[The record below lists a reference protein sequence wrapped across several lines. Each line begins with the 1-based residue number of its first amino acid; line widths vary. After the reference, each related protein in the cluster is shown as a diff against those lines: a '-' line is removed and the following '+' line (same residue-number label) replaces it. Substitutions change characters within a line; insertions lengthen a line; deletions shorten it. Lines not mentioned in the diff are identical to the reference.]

1 MEFVV
6 KNVIQDDYQ
15 KLGELMV
22 EVYSQLDGFPKPDEQ
37 PEYYN
42 LLRNVGDFTK
52 NETTEL
58 LGVYNNNNSLLAGVV
73 FFGDMKYYG
82 SGGTATAEKNAAGFR
97 LLAVSTKARGQGLG
111 KILTMQCIEKAKA
124 MNLEQIIIHTTNA
137 MKPAWIMYEKIGFK
151 RSEDL
156 DFMQGSLEVF
166 GFRYRL

>member
-6 KNVIQDDYQ
+6 KNVIPDDYQ

-73 FFGDMKYYG
+73 FFGDMKHYG

-97 LLAVSTKARGQGLG
+97 LLTVSTKARGQGLG
-111 KILTMQCIEKAKA
+111 KILTMECIEKAKA
-124 MNLEQIIIHTTNA
+124 MNLQQIIIHTTNA

-166 GFRYRL
+166 GFRYQL